1 MKELSWKAIWEE
13 KQKQRM
19 KPLKITFDPEFRAKF
34 ADDYSEQAK
43 YNNYEY
49 GRKAVEALSEIL
61 DKDFEVLEIGA
72 GPGTLTI
79 PLAKKVKKVVAIESS
94 EMAVEYL
101 KRNIEGSQVEN
112 VEIMNENWLE
122 VEDREIED
130 RFDLAVCSHFL
141 WQVEDI
147 DKHLKKMENA
157 SKRYCAVIQP
167 AGRDSIV
174 KERWTRITG
183 KDYRGQFDP
192 DADYFVYLILR
203 KWERLVNVRIMNYRI
218 ERNLEQE
225 VRYIASFIGRYA
237 EVDTHVKEII
247 EQCISEKGLHKE
259 KHSAVVM
266 WWRSP
271 YGIKKIASKI
281 ATVAGESS
289 KEDLEAL
296 RKKVEEA
303 KEKTDRR
310 HDLMH
315 EREELVEETGKG
327 EEAVVGLYCK
337 SHEVM
342 AFSAKISGCVDKMER
357 TDGSYEG

>member
-1 MKELSWKAIWEE
+1 MKELNWGEVWDE

-19 KPLKITFDPEFRAKF
+19 KPLKIEYNLEFRTKF
-34 ADDYSEQAK
+34 AEDLSEMAK

-49 GRKAVEALSEIL
+49 GRKTTEALSEIL
-61 DKDFEVLEIGA
+61 GENFEVLEIGS
-72 GPGTLTI
+72 GSGTLTI
-79 PLAKKVKKVVAIESS
+79 PLARKVKKVVAVESS
-94 EMAVEYL
+94 ETAVDYL
-101 KRNIEGSQVEN
+101 KKNMKESHVEN
-112 VEIMNENWLE
+112 VKILNINWLE
-122 VEDREIED
+122 VDKREITH

-141 WQVEDI
+141 WQVKDI
-147 DKHLKKMENA
+147 ENHLKKMENA

-174 KERWTRITG
+174 NEMWTKITG

-203 KWERLVNVRIMNYRI
+203 KWERLVNVRIMNYSI
-218 ERNLEQE
+218 ERNFEQE

-271 YGIKKIASKI
+271 YG
-281 ATVAGESS
+281 
-289 KEDLEAL
+289 
-296 RKKVEEA
+296 
-303 KEKTDRR
+303 
-310 HDLMH
+310 
-315 EREELVEETGKG
+315 
-327 EEAVVGLYCK
+327 
-337 SHEVM
+337 
-342 AFSAKISGCVDKMER
+342 
-357 TDGSYEG
+357 